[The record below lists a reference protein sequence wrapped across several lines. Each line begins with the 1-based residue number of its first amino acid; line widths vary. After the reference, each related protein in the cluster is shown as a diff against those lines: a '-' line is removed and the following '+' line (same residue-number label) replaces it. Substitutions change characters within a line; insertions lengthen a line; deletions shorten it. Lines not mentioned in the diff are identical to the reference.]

1 MTFVGSGG
9 PITPLGN
16 EKSKKLFPVYSPLI
30 LMPIYLVKTEQID
43 RRQHQIEIGELV
55 NEESELAIP

>member
-1 MTFVGSGG
+1 M
-9 PITPLGN
+9 
-16 EKSKKLFPVYSPLI
+16 KSQRNSSLYILPLI
-30 LMPIYLVKTEQID
+30 LMPIHLVKTEQID